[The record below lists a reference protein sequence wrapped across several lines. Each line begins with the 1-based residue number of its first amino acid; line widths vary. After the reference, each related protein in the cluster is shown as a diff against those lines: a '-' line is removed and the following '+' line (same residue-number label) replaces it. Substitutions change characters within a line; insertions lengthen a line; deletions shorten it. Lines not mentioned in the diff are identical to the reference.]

1 MYLMKHNLALPPLF
15 NDFFG
20 TTIPRHYQRPA
31 VNVQELDDS
40 FVLEVAAPGVKK
52 QDFSIE
58 LEQQIL
64 TIKTAENASTDETPF
79 SLQEFNSNGFQRSL
93 ELPDSVNTEKI
104 KAKHT
109 DGVLTIVLPKQEAAL
124 PQPVKKIAIG

>member
-20 TTIPRHYQRPA
+20 TMIPRHYQRPA

-79 SLQEFNSNGFQRSL
+79 SLQEFNSNGFQRSF

>member
-20 TTIPRHYQRPA
+20 TTIPRQYQRPA
-31 VNVQELDDS
+31 VNVQVLEDS

-79 SLQEFNSNGFQRSL
+79 SLQEFNSNGFQRSF

>member
-79 SLQEFNSNGFQRSL
+79 SLQEFNSNGFQRSF

>member
-31 VNVQELDDS
+31 VNVQELEDS

-64 TIKTAENASTDETPF
+64 TIKTAESASTDATPF
-79 SLQEFNSNGFQRSL
+79 SLQEFNSNGFQRSF

-124 PQPVKKIAIG
+124 PQTVKKIAIG

>member
-79 SLQEFNSNGFQRSL
+79 SLQEFNSNGFQRSF

-124 PQPVKKIAIG
+124 PQTVKKIAIG

>member
-20 TTIPRHYQRPA
+20 TTPPGHYQRPA
-31 VNVQELDDS
+31 VNVQELEDS

-64 TIKTAENASTDETPF
+64 TIKTAENTSTDATPF
-79 SLQEFNSNGFQRSL
+79 SLQEFNSNGFQRSF

-124 PQPVKKIAIG
+124 TQPVKKIAIG